1 MSEKPRRV
9 KAKLTRTVTEVAIV
23 MLDRNG
29 NIDEIDEVLDELD
42 YDDAEIL
49 DIREIL
55 TVHS

>member
-42 YDDAEIL
+42 CVDAEIL
-49 DIREIL
+49 SIHEVL